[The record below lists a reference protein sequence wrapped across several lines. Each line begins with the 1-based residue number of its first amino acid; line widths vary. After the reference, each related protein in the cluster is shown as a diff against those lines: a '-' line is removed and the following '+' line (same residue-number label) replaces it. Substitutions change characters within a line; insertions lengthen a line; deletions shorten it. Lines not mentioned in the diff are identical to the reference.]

1 MRKNI
6 LMKIGLFMMIALAFT
21 SCNKWIDT
29 GINVNPDA
37 PSDVP
42 MNLILPSVEARFAF
56 TLVQGNDGFR
66 TLSLWDQQMTGIA
79 RQSQAEGAYSFRAG
93 DANNNWGALYAGFL
107 MDAKQLMDKA
117 SKPDSKSP
125 YFEGAAKAITAAA
138 LGYASDL
145 WGDIPYSEALQ
156 GSANL
161 TPKFDSQQTIYADIQ
176 KLLDEAIADFSQPAS
191 ANVFPFRGDIIYQGD
206 AAKWVKACY
215 ALKARY
221 ALHLSKVD
229 PTNAYKNA
237 LEYLAKA
244 FTSNDGNMYYH
255 YSTSNDN
262 ANPLYLFMYDR
273 GDIRVSKMITDT
285 LSHHNDPR
293 LPKYAAPIPAEIE
306 INGVKYP
313 AGSYVGSPI
322 DQPIS
327 GASEP
332 GPGIASINSPTP
344 IITYAELAFIAAEC
358 KFKLGD
364 EAGAK
369 LAAEAGLKASLDEYG
384 VFDAA
389 WFAGMKAKID
399 AKSGQDLYRTIMF
412 QKYLA
417 LMYNFE
423 AYNDWRRTGIPA
435 LTPNPLAKGKAI
447 PRRFPYPTDALTY
460 NPNTPQNV
468 TIWDRIWWDKK

>member
-29 GINVNPDA
+29 GINIDPDS

-107 MDAKQLMDKA
+107 MDAKKLMEKA
-117 SKPDSKSP
+117 QQPDAKSP
-125 YFEGAAKAITAAA
+125 YYEGAAKAITAAA

-156 GSANL
+156 GGANL
-161 TPKFDSQQTIYADIQ
+161 TPKFDSQESIYATIQ
-176 KLLDEAIADFSQPAS
+176 KLLDAAIVDFSQPAS
-191 ANVFPFRGDIIYQGD
+191 ANVFPFEGDIIYKGD

-221 ALHLSKVD
+221 ALHLSKRD
-229 PTNAYKNA
+229 ANAYATA
-237 LEYLAKA
+237 LGYLKKA

-273 GDIRVSKMITDT
+273 GDVRVSKLITDT
-285 LSHHNDPR
+285 LSKYNDPR
-293 LPKYAAPIPAEIE
+293 LPKYAAPIPADIV
-306 INGVKYP
+306 IDGVTYP

-322 DQPIS
+322 DQPIN

-332 GPGIASINSPTP
+332 GPGIASIDTPTP
-344 IITYAELAFIAAEC
+344 IITFAELAFITAEC
-358 KFKLGD
+358 KYKTGD
-364 EAGAK
+364 VAGAK
-369 LAAEAGLKASLDEYG
+369 LAAEAGVKASLDEYG
-384 VFDAA
+384 VYDAA
-389 WFAGMKAKID
+389 WFADMKAKID
-399 AKSGQDLYRTIMF
+399 AKSGDELFRFIML

-423 AYNDWRRTGIPA
+423 AYNDWRRTGQPA
-435 LTPNPLAKGKAI
+435 LTPNPLASGKEI
-447 PRRFPYPTDALTY
+447 PRRFPYPTDAITY

-468 TIWDRIWWDKK
+468 TIWDHIWWDK